1 MEPFI
6 LSSADTYLMVARQ
19 GYAAQGRRQ
28 SVFRLPVQ
36 TKDPQ
41 SPTDSDTTLHD
52 EVPSTHLSCRK
63 STPESPAK
71 PINITPPLLSSAA
84 DPGPG
89 TTIGS
94 PEFGS
99 PLLGTFSQTLPSA
112 NSMLHE
118 RFSTELR
125 SDAIEEE
132 DGENG
137 VVIHNGLRRLSM
149 TEAGLVKH
157 GRPRVV
163 NI

>member
-6 LSSADTYLMVARQ
+6 LSSVDTYQMVARQ

-28 SVFRLPVQ
+28 SVFRLPALAEN
-36 TKDPQ
+36 PQ
-41 SPTDSDTTLHD
+41 SPTDSDTTLND
-52 EVPSTHLSCRK
+52 NVPSTPPRCRK
-63 STPESPAK
+63 STPEGPVK
-71 PINITPPLLSSAA
+71 PINIPPPLLSSDA
-84 DPGPG
+84 DTGPG
-89 TTIGS
+89 ILIGS

-99 PLLGTFSQTLPSA
+99 SLLETFSQTSPSA

-125 SDAIEEE
+125 SDTIEEK